1 MSEPD
6 FEKRGGLLPAIVQ
19 DATSGEI
26 LMVAYMNRES
36 WKHTLATGKATYW
49 STSRREL
56 WVKGETSGHL
66 QHVREIRVDCD
77 ADAILLKVEQVGGV
91 ACHEGYESC
100 FFRRLEDDKWKV
112 VDTPTYDPAVIY
124 GGRA

>member
-100 FFRRLEDDKWKV
+100 FFRRVGTDGSFQV
-112 VDTPTYDPAVIY
+112 VAERREAPNK
-124 GGRA
+124 

>member
-19 DATSGEI
+19 DARSGEV

-49 STSRREL
+49 STSRGEL
-56 WVKGETSGHL
+56 WVKGETAGHL

-100 FFRRLEDDKWKV
+100 FYRRVGGDGGFQV
-112 VDTPTYDPAVIY
+112 VAERREPAQKK
-124 GGRA
+124 

>member
-1 MSEPD
+1 MLEVERVLLSRMVD
-6 FEKRGGLLPAIVQ
+6 ILGLFS
-19 DATSGEI
+19 DTS
-26 LMVAYMNRES
+26 LQ
-36 WKHTLATGKATYW
+36 
-49 STSRREL
+49 REL

-100 FFRRLEDDKWKV
+100 FFRRVGGDGSFQV
-112 VDTPTYDPAVIY
+112 VAERREAPTK
-124 GGRA
+124 

>member
-6 FEKRGGLLPAIVQ
+6 FDKRGGLLPAIVQ
-19 DATSGEI
+19 DAQSGEI

-49 STSRREL
+49 STSRGEL

-100 FFRRLEDDKWKV
+100 FYRRVGGDGALQV
-112 VDTPTYDPAVIY
+112 VAERREPAQKKQ
-124 GGRA
+124 

>member
-1 MSEPD
+1 MQQPD
-6 FEKRGGLLPAIVQ
+6 FDKRGGLVTAIAQ
-19 DATSGEI
+19 DADTGEI

-36 WKHTLATGKATYW
+36 WNHTLATGKATYW

-91 ACHEGYESC
+91 ACHEGYVSC
-100 FFRRLEDDKWKV
+100 FFRRVGNDGSFQV
-112 VDTPTYDPAVIY
+112 VAERREAPNK
-124 GGRA
+124 

>member
-66 QHVREIRVDCD
+66 QQVREIRVDCD

-91 ACHEGYESC
+91 ACHEGYGSC
-100 FFRRLEDDKWKV
+100 FFRRVGTDGGFQV
-112 VDTPTYDPAVIY
+112 VAERREAPNK
-124 GGRA
+124 

>member
-1 MSEPD
+1 MPEPD
-6 FEKRGGLLPAIVQ
+6 FDKRGGFVPVIAQ
-19 DATSGEI
+19 DADSGQV
-26 LMVAYMNRES
+26 LMLAYMNREA
-36 WKHTLATGKATYW
+36 WRHTLATGRATYW
-49 STSRREL
+49 STERHEL

-100 FFRRLEDDKWKV
+100 FFRRVGSDGSFQ
-112 VDTPTYDPAVIY
+112 VIAERR
-124 GGRA
+124 GAPQK

>member
-19 DATSGEI
+19 DATSGEV

-36 WKHTLATGKATYW
+36 WTHTLATGKATYW

-100 FFRRLEDDKWKV
+100 FFRRVGGDGSFQV
-112 VDTPTYDPAVIY
+112 VAERREAPQK
-124 GGRA
+124 

>member
-1 MSEPD
+1 MPEPD
-6 FEKRGGLLPAIVQ
+6 FDKRGGLLPAIVQ
-19 DATSGEI
+19 DATSGEV

-36 WKHTLATGKATYW
+36 WRHTLATGKATYW

-100 FFRRLEDDKWKV
+100 FFRRVDSDGAYRV
-112 VDTPTYDPAVIY
+112 VAQRREAPQQK
-124 GGRA
+124 

>member
-6 FEKRGGLLPAIVQ
+6 FDKRGGLLPAIVQ
-19 DATSGEI
+19 DARSGEI

-77 ADAILLKVEQVGGV
+77 ADAILLKVEQIGGV

-100 FFRRLEDDKWKV
+100 FYRRVDSDGAFRV
-112 VDTPTYDPAVIY
+112 VAERREPAQKK
-124 GGRA
+124 

>member
-19 DATSGEI
+19 DATSGEV

-36 WKHTLATGKATYW
+36 WTHTLATGKATYW

-91 ACHEGYESC
+91 ACHEGYETC
-100 FFRRLEDDKWKV
+100 FFRRVGSDGTFQV
-112 VDTPTYDPAVIY
+112 VAER
-124 GGRA
+124 RAAPPK

>member
-6 FEKRGGLLPAIVQ
+6 FDKRGGLLPAIVQ
-19 DATSGEI
+19 DARSGEI

-100 FFRRLEDDKWKV
+100 FYRRVGGDGAFQV
-112 VDTPTYDPAVIY
+112 VAERREPAQKK
-124 GGRA
+124 

>member
-1 MSEPD
+1 MPEPD
-6 FEKRGGLLPAIVQ
+6 FDKRGGLLPAIVQ
-19 DATSGEI
+19 DAQSGEI
-26 LMVAYMNRES
+26 LMVAYMNRQS
-36 WKHTLATGKATYW
+36 WERTLATGKATYW

-100 FFRRLEDDKWKV
+100 FYRRVGGDGGFQV
-112 VDTPTYDPAVIY
+112 VAERREPAQKK
-124 GGRA
+124 

>member
-1 MSEPD
+1 MPEPD
-6 FEKRGGLLPAIVQ
+6 FDKRGGLLPAIVQ
-19 DATSGEI
+19 DAQSGEI

-36 WKHTLATGKATYW
+36 WQHTLATGKATYW

-100 FFRRLEDDKWKV
+100 FYRRVGGDGAFQV
-112 VDTPTYDPAVIY
+112 VAERREPAQKK
-124 GGRA
+124 

>member
-6 FEKRGGLLPAIVQ
+6 FDKRGGLLPAIVQ
-19 DATSGEI
+19 DARSGEI

-100 FFRRLEDDKWKV
+100 FYRRVGSDGALQV
-112 VDTPTYDPAVIY
+112 VAERREPSQKK
-124 GGRA
+124 